1 MWLVTAACD
10 DNNNNSNHDNE
21 EEKCRF
27 TTINKISS
35 KIGKNAYKQK
45 QTITEQRFRDEKKNT
60 RSLNYARVQQQRGRE
75 REDER
80 ASGECVQRRKPSW
93 KRNVTI
99 QFECCK
105 ENQHGKK
112 CPANVKYGDFLLL
125 FAVV

>member
-1 MWLVTAACD
+1 MTAACD
-10 DNNNNSNHDNE
+10 DNNSNNDNNDNE

-75 REDER
+75 RERTKELAVN
-80 ASGECVQRRKPSW
+80 ASKGGSQAG
-93 KRNVTI
+93 NVM
-99 QFECCK
+99 
-105 ENQHGKK
+105 
-112 CPANVKYGDFLLL
+112 
-125 FAVV
+125 